1 MTNDG
6 DVLHNSRF
14 LRAARREPV
23 DTTPIWIMR
32 QAGRYL
38 PEYRAVREKVTFI
51 ELCKRPELACEATV
65 SAVKAL
71 GVDAAILF
79 ADLLPILEPMGL
91 DLEYVT
97 GKGPVIHN
105 PIRTSAD
112 IDAVKPLSSID
123 PLHFVC
129 DAVKMIRQELPPD
142 IPLIG
147 FAGAPFTLASYCIEG
162 GGSKNYQHCKTLM
175 FSDEGAWS
183 TLMNKLCDSV
193 TLYLLAQIEA
203 GCQAV
208 QLFDSWA
215 GCLSRDDYRK
225 YALPYSKRILAAM
238 HEGFPV
244 IHFVNGNPALL
255 ELQREAGGTVMGVDW
270 RSDLGEAWSRFGHDV
285 GVQGNLDPITL
296 FADLDTI
303 RARAK
308 AVLDSAGGRNG
319 HIFNLGHGVLPDMN
333 PDNVRALVEMVHEM
347 GTR

>member
-1 MTNDG
+1 MTDEG

-14 LRAARREPV
+14 LKAARREPV

-38 PEYRAVREKVTFI
+38 PEYRAVRSQVTFI
-51 ELCKRPELACEATV
+51 ELCKRPELATEATV
-65 SAVKAL
+65 SAVNAL

-79 ADLLPILEPMGL
+79 ADLLPILEPMGM

-105 PIRTSAD
+105 PIRTSEA
-112 IDAVKPLSSID
+112 IDALTVLESID
-123 PLHFVC
+123 ALHFVP
-129 DAVKMIRQELPPD
+129 DAVKMIRRELPAN

-162 GGSKNYQHCKTLM
+162 GGSKTYQHCKTLM
-175 FSDEGAWS
+175 YSDEGAWN
-183 TLMNKLCDSV
+183 TLMSKLSDSV
-193 TLYLLAQIEA
+193 TLYLLEQIKA

-215 GCLSRDDYRK
+215 GCLSRDDYRH
-225 YALPYSKRILAAM
+225 YVLPFSKRILDAM
-238 HEGFPV
+238 PEDFPV

-255 ELQREAGGTVMGVDW
+255 ELQREAGGSVMGIDW
-270 RSDLGEAWSRFGHDV
+270 RSNLGEAWDRFGPDV
-285 GVQGNLDPITL
+285 AVQGNLDPITL

-303 RARAK
+303 KARAK
-308 AVLDSAGGRNG
+308 AVLDAAGQRNG

-333 PDNVRALVEMVHEM
+333 PDHVKALVEMVHEM